1 MTAAVDAVEGIGED
15 PASEGDAGSGE
26 SEREQADPLFGT
38 GYKFSAGWNRHD
50 EEFADMSLGTLARRL
65 PEVMGLCLRLS
76 WRTDARAV
84 VMLLACQIANG
95 VLTAFGLLAT
105 QRVLVSLLAEGPT
118 PGRVRAAIPSLL
130 VVGAAA
136 MCAALLGVAGKAASG
151 ALRPKVARLAYRELL
166 QRAVRVELLRF
177 QQPEFKDLIAAAQF
191 GAGWAEYMLE
201 QISALIT
208 SAAGIAAAAG
218 VLAALKWQLVPL
230 LILAVVPD
238 GVNTLVVT
246 RRRNASR
253 LKWLSKVRQQTR
265 LTTLM
270 VDQDPAEEVRL
281 HGVDKLLLAHHDRLS
296 EDNEAEQARLAVYA
310 AKASL
315 VSRAISGT
323 TTAVIY
329 LVLGYLTWRGQIPLA
344 TAGTAVFAI
353 GKGTSQLAGMVT
365 AMNSTVEYG
374 LYLVDLADAIEQAE
388 QAQIPDDAPAPAGPP
403 QLIEARG
410 LRFRYPNKDSAA
422 IDGIDLTIRAG
433 EVVAFVGEN
442 GSGKTTLAKLLTGL
456 YLPTEGQLL
465 WDGVPLGEL
474 SRPAAATHVG
484 LLPQSFEHWPFTA
497 RWNIAVGRPE
507 VEHDDAAVREAAARG
522 GADTVID
529 ELKQGLDTLIAS
541 EFFGGVNLSGGQWQ
555 KIALARSFLRDA
567 PVLLLDE
574 PTASLDP
581 KAEQKAFETVMT
593 LAEGRTVILIT
604 HRMNSVRHAHRI
616 VVLDHGRI
624 IEQGSHAELMRA
636 RGHYAELYRLQAEA
650 FSLPED
656 ER

>member
-1 MTAAVDAVEGIGED
+1 MTAALGAAEGIGEEPE
-15 PASEGDAGSGE
+15 PADIVDEAEPGAE
-26 SEREQADPLFGT
+26 HADPLFGT
-38 GYKFSAGWNRHD
+38 GYKWSAGWNRHD
-50 EEFADMSLGTLARRL
+50 EEFVNMSLRTLSRRL

-84 VMLLACQIANG
+84 VTLLACQIANG
-95 VLTAFGLLAT
+95 VFTAFGLLAT

-136 MCAALLGVAGKAASG
+136 MCAALLGVAGRAASG

-166 QRAVRVELLRF
+166 ERAVRVELLRF

-208 SAAGIAAAAG
+208 AAAGIAAAAG
-218 VLAALKWQLVPL
+218 VLAALKWELVPL
-230 LILAVVPD
+230 LILAVIPD
-238 GVNTLVVT
+238 GVATLVIT

-253 LKWLSKVRQQTR
+253 LKWLAKVRQQTR
-265 LTTLM
+265 LTQLM
-270 VDQDPAEEVRL
+270 VDQEPAEEVRL
-281 HGVDKLLLAHHDRLS
+281 HGVGKLLLAHHDRLS
-296 EDNEAEQARLAVYA
+296 EHNEAEQARLARYA

-315 VSRAISGT
+315 VSRTIAGT
-323 TTAVIY
+323 TTALTYI
-329 LVLGYLTWRGQIPLA
+329 VLGYLAWHGQIPLA

-353 GKGTSQLAGMVT
+353 GKGTGELAGMIS
-365 AMNSTVEYG
+365 ALNSTVEYG
-374 LYLVDLADAIEQAE
+374 LYLIDLADAIEQAE
-388 QAQIPDDAPAPAGPP
+388 HARIPDDTPAPQGPP
-403 QLIEARG
+403 EVIEARG
-410 LRFRYPNKDSAA
+410 LTFRYPNKETAA
-422 IDGIDLTIRAG
+422 ISDLDLKIQAG
-433 EVVAFVGEN
+433 EVIAFVGEN
-442 GSGKTTLAKLLTGL
+442 GSGKTTLAKLITGL

-465 WDGVPLGEL
+465 WDGVPLTEL
-474 SRPAAATHVG
+474 NRPAAATHVG
-484 LLPQSFEHWPFTA
+484 LLPQSFERWPFTA
-497 RWNIAVGRPE
+497 RWNIAVGRPD
-507 VEHDDAAVREAAARG
+507 VEHDDEAVLVAAQRG
-522 GADTVID
+522 GADTVIE

-604 HRMNSVRHAHRI
+604 HRMNSVRHADRI
-616 VVLDHGRI
+616 IVLDHGRI
-624 IEQGSHAELMRA
+624 IEEGTHAQLMQA
-636 RGHYAELYRLQAEA
+636 AGHYAEMYRLQAESFA
-650 FSLPED
+650 LE
-656 ER
+656 E